1 MSKIVVHDGKAHQD
15 DFLAACVCL
24 HKLNT
29 NVFRQPCD
37 EKMLADPDV
46 WVLDQGRSFDPKL
59 HNFDHHQLEQEICAF
74 TMVLDYFYGKDYRI
88 YMPNLQ
94 FVEIFDSYGPIR
106 AAEFA
111 GIDQNK
117 LEVVYSPVN
126 NAMMAVFSKING
138 MVRDPMLSI
147 MGDIGEEI
155 CKQIETTEQL
165 LKIVDQAKRMEIE
178 INNHRIHVL
187 DTTECKVP
195 EGFKHDQL
203 PTKIYSK
210 IKDYYPDVILTI
222 DSRQNGFRM
231 VSTNTNTLKFK
242 ENEKSY
248 FTHNSG
254 FLVGFQEYKDH
265 EIILKQHVLINK
277 NEK

>member
-1 MSKIVVHDGKAHQD
+1 MAKIVVHDGKAHQD

-24 HKLNT
+24 HKLNM
-29 NVFRQPCD
+29 NVYRQPCD
-37 EKMLADPDV
+37 ETMLADPNI
-46 WVLDQGRSFDPKL
+46 WVLDQGRIFNPQL

-74 TMVLDYFYGKDYRI
+74 TMVLDYFYGKDYRT

-94 FVEIFDSYGPIR
+94 FVEIFDSYGPIK

-111 GIDQNK
+111 GIHQDK

-126 NAMMAVFSKING
+126 NAMMAVFSKIKG
-138 MVRDPMLSI
+138 QVFDPMLSI
-147 MGDIGEEI
+147 MGEIGQEI

-165 LKIVDQAKRMEIE
+165 LKIVDEAKRIE
-178 INNHRIHVL
+178 VDVNGCCVHIL

-210 IKDYYPDVILTI
+210 VKDYYPDVILTI

-242 ENEKSY
+242 ENEKAY

-254 FLVGFQEYKDH
+254 FLIGFNQYADYEA
-265 EIILKQHVLINK
+265 ILKEHTTISK

>member
-1 MSKIVVHDGKAHQD
+1 MYKIIVHDGKAHQD

-24 HKLNT
+24 YKLKT
-29 NVFRQPCD
+29 DVYRQPCD
-37 EKMLADPDV
+37 ENMLADSDV
-46 WVLDQGRSFDPKL
+46 WVLDQGRSFDQKL
-59 HNFDHHQLEQEICAF
+59 HNFDHHQLEQEICSF
-74 TMVLDYFYGKDYRI
+74 TMVLDYFYGKEYRT

-111 GIDQNK
+111 GINQDK
-117 LEVVYSPVN
+117 LEVVYSPIN
-126 NAMMAVFSKING
+126 NAMMALFSRIKG
-138 MVRDPMLSI
+138 QVCDPMLSI
-147 MGDIGEEI
+147 MKGIGEEI
-155 CKQIETTEQL
+155 CKQIETTEIL
-165 LKIVDQAKRMEIE
+165 LQIIDGAERIQ
-178 INNHRIHVL
+178 INNIHIL
-187 DTTECKVP
+187 DTTKCKMP
-195 EGFKHDQL
+195 EGFQHDQL

-254 FLVGFQEYKDH
+254 FLVGFKEYADY
-265 EIILKQHVLINK
+265 EIILKQHTVTSK